1 MRSRNVN
8 DIVGNGK
15 SSNVHFK
22 RIEIA
27 ESNAN
32 DVQENEDYVEMVQ
45 SDVKCIS
52 GHPTNMFSF
61 SGGQPSRFHKANTRC
76 IKRLTLECNIISF
89 L

>member
-32 DVQENEDYVEMVQ
+32 DVQENEDYVEMVLR
-45 SDVKCIS
+45 
-52 GHPTNMFSF
+52 M
-61 SGGQPSRFHKANTRC
+61 
-76 IKRLTLECNIISF
+76 
-89 L
+89 